1 MAQTILTLGQ
11 LIHWKLNGF
20 VQLDLFP
27 EELEQAKHE
36 QDYMVWEANIDLL
49 NKDAFINEIAASFD
63 D

>member
-36 QDYMVWEANIDLL
+36 QDYMVWEAIDLL
-49 NKDAFINEIAASFD
+49 DKNAFINEIAASFD

>member
-27 EELEQAKHE
+27 EELERAKHE

-49 NKDAFINEIAASFD
+49 NRDAFINEIAASFD